1 MSGAPLFRR
10 PLLTGS
16 QDGLER
22 LLEETATFSDTEE
35 EFGRPTVVRIPQ
47 DKLHFPDEPLKTL
60 LAALFLGVSMVVTTI
75 ALIITNQRVPDL
87 PPLPDLVLDHV
98 VHMEDGLA
106 VSEKIMLTAM
116 LLGIAVAMA
125 HVHRTIILRRVFF
138 IMGLMYFYRAI
149 TMQLTVLPKPDPQW
163 KCPKHEG
170 ALDSTVILAK
180 VMRVAV
186 GGGVSLGEQQNLCGD
201 YIFSGHTMILAVSY
215 LTVRD
220 YSPRKLFFLPWAA
233 LTLSTAGVVMLL
245 LGRGHY
251 SIDVLL
257 AYYVTTRVWWAYHL
271 LADSASLRS
280 LGARS
285 FLGQFWWWR
294 LFTFWERNVPGPLPQ
309 RFSLPIPRGCREG
322 RFFRRLLCRRRETAS
337 TGEP

>member
-10 PLLTGS
+10 PLLTDS

-35 EFGRPTVVRIPQ
+35 EFGRHTVVRIPQ

-116 LLGIAVAMA
+116 LLGIAVALA

-149 TMQLTVLPKPDPQW
+149 TMQV
-163 KCPKHEG
+163 
-170 ALDSTVILAK
+170 
-180 VMRVAV
+180 
-186 GGGVSLGEQQNLCGD
+186 
-201 YIFSGHTMILAVSY
+201 
-215 LTVRD
+215 VR
-220 YSPRKLFFLPWAA
+220 L
-233 LTLSTAGVVMLL
+233 
-245 LGRGHY
+245 
-251 SIDVLL
+251 I
-257 AYYVTTRVWWAYHL
+257 
-271 LADSASLRS
+271 
-280 LGARS
+280 
-285 FLGQFWWWR
+285 
-294 LFTFWERNVPGPLPQ
+294 
-309 RFSLPIPRGCREG
+309 
-322 RFFRRLLCRRRETAS
+322 
-337 TGEP
+337 

>member
-1 MSGAPLFRR
+1 MSGAPLYRR
-10 PLLTGS
+10 PLLTDS

-22 LLEETATFSDTEE
+22 LLEEATFTDTEE
-35 EFGRPTVVRIPQ
+35 EVGRHTVLRIPPE
-47 DKLHFPDEPLKTL
+47 KLHFPDEPLKTL

-75 ALIITNQRVPDL
+75 ALIITNQRLPDL

-98 VHMEDGLA
+98 RYIEDGLV
-106 VSEKIMLTAM
+106 VSEKIMLTSM
-116 LLGIAVAMA
+116 LLGIAVAFA
-125 HVHRTIILRRVFF
+125 HIHRTIILRRIFF

-149 TMQLTVLPKPDPQW
+149 TMQLTVLPKPDPKW
-163 KCPKHEG
+163 KCPKHVG
-170 ALDSTVILAK
+170 TLDGTAILAK
-180 VMRVAV
+180 VVHVAV

-220 YSPRKLFFLPWAA
+220 YSPRKLFLLPWASLA
-233 LTLSTAGVVMLL
+233 LSTAGVVMLL

-257 AYYVTTRVWWAYHL
+257 AYYVTTRVWWFYHL
-271 LADSASLRS
+271 MADSPSFRIV
-280 LGARS
+280 GARS

-309 RFSLPIPRGCREG
+309 RYSLPLPRGCREG
-322 RFFRRLLCRRRETAS
+322 RLFRRLVCRRRETPS
-337 TGEP
+337 TGDP